1 MKSIVSATLLIATL
15 SSFAIYP
22 AYGDFLEDVKTV
34 FEDGVFLSVLQTATT
49 IATITF
55 VCLLYTQ
62 LRNQRMEQNLTIRP
76 IITLDKNYAD
86 DYAIKLREGERPHIR
101 LRLTNLGS
109 ISTGNTR
116 IILLPLDEHNSFVR
130 REKALKKYIKN
141 LKDKDL
147 QSTDSCM
154 ILNSIRDRIKS
165 STRFGSFNK
174 YLVVGDDLKKLRL
187 AKSELDL
194 LIDRMGDKRE
204 EYLDAGKARALS
216 LSKLNPDD
224 WEAFYQAGIKRG
236 DLLDQMGPIDW
247 ENFDSVGS
255 FTRDDIKG
263 ILKEDAEL
271 IYNSMDQRKKILEDM
286 SEEDRAQFD
295 AAKKRRVD
303 LWDSLDPEL
312 GRMWVTA
319 DLRLRKA
326 YKEVKDISAKRVN
339 LIAPRHPIYLS
350 IDLEKSDVEKI
361 NAGNYMYFGVLVQ
374 YGKPGSKKHQY
385 VYYLQGY
392 FHDKMGHVDY
402 SLDFLDA

>member
-1 MKSIVSATLLIATL
+1 MKTIITAILIIIL
-15 SSFAIYP
+15 SSFAVYLANEHLHEEIEYIFDNNTLL
-22 AYGDFLEDVKTV
+22 AI
-34 FEDGVFLSVLQTATT
+34 LQTATT

-62 LRNQRMEQNLTIRP
+62 LRSQRAEQNLTVRP
-76 IITLDKNYAD
+76 IIALDKNYAD
-86 DYAIKLREGERPHIR
+86 DYAIKLRESARPHIR

-109 ISTGNTR
+109 ISAGKTR

-130 REKALKKYIKN
+130 REKALKRYIKN

-194 LIDRMGDKRE
+194 LIDRMGDKRK

-236 DLLDQMGPIDW
+236 ELLDQMGPIDW

-271 IYNSMDQRKKILEDM
+271 IYNSMDRRKKILEDM
-286 SEEDRAQFD
+286 SEEDRTQFD

-303 LWDSLDPEL
+303 LWDSLEPEL
-312 GRMWVTA
+312 GKLWVTA
-319 DLRLRKA
+319 DLRLRKT
-326 YKEVKDISAKRVN
+326 YKEVKDISAKMLN

-350 IDLEKSDVEKI
+350 IDLDESDLQRI

-374 YGKPGSKKHQY
+374 YSKPDSKRHQY
-385 VYYLQGY
+385 VYYMQGY
-392 FHDKMGHVDY
+392 FHEKIGHVDY
-402 SLDFLDA
+402 SLDFLDV

>member
-1 MKSIVSATLLIATL
+1 MKSIISATLLIAAL
-15 SSFAIYP
+15 SGFAVYP
-22 AYGDFLEDVKTV
+22 AHGGVLEDVRTV
-34 FEDGVFLSVLQTATT
+34 FEEDVFLSILQTATT

-55 VCLLYTQ
+55 VYLLYTQ

-86 DYAIKLREGERPHIR
+86 DYAIKLREGTRPHIR

-130 REKALKKYIKN
+130 REKALKNYIKN

-147 QSTDSCM
+147 QNTDLCM

-174 YLVVGDDLKKLRL
+174 YLVIGDDLKKLRS
-187 AKSELDL
+187 AKSELDS
-194 LIDRMGDKRE
+194 LIDQMGDKSE
-204 EYLDAGKARALS
+204 EYINAGKARALS

-236 DLLDQMGPIDW
+236 DLLDLMGPIDW

-263 ILKEDAEL
+263 ILKEDAKL
-271 IYNSMDQRKKILEDM
+271 IYNSMDRRKKILEDM
-286 SEEDRAQFD
+286 SDEDRAQFD
-295 AAKKRRVD
+295 AAKKKTCRSVGFPRSGAWKNVGNCR
-303 LWDSLDPEL
+303 SEASQ
-312 GRMWVTA
+312 GIQGGQGHQ
-319 DLRLRKA
+319 RK
-326 YKEVKDISAKRVN
+326 N
-339 LIAPRHPIYLS
+339 
-350 IDLEKSDVEKI
+350 
-361 NAGNYMYFGVLVQ
+361 
-374 YGKPGSKKHQY
+374 GKPDSSPPSDLPVNRSGRVRRTK
-385 VYYLQGY
+385 
-392 FHDKMGHVDY
+392 D
-402 SLDFLDA
+402 